1 MKNSTLINTILN
13 ALIFSMTALGSAQAS
28 ADTYVPRA
36 KRSTIEAPS
45 EDGVG
50 APLHSMYNGF
60 RVGAIA
66 ITGGVSE
73 AMKERGMEWPM
84 TTVLGVET
92 VQRIRA
98 SQKLHFI
105 VVGNLLAG
113 GFDQN
118 FFFVNAN
125 AAVGLDINEAIQFG
139 MGVNLTP
146 GSESG
151 LSHAVYFA
159 SYSYPLDKGVFMPI
173 TVTAVPDKDNH
184 HRFGLS
190 IGFNWKS

>member
-1 MKNSTLINTILN
+1 
-13 ALIFSMTALGSAQAS
+13 MTFGSVIAS

-36 KRSTIEAPS
+36 SRTQIEAPS

-50 APLHSMYNGF
+50 TPLHSMYNGF

-84 TTVLGVET
+84 TTVIGVET

-125 AAVGLDINEAIQFG
+125 GAVGLDINETVQLG

-146 GSESG
+146 GSK
-151 LSHAVYFA
+151 VA
-159 SYSYPLDKGVFMPI
+159 SAMRSTLRATHTHWIRVCSCQSPSLQFRIKK
-173 TVTAVPDKDNH
+173 VTTASV
-184 HRFGLS
+184 
-190 IGFNWKS
+190 

>member
-1 MKNSTLINTILN
+1 MKNSTLFNKILS
-13 ALIFSMTALGSAQAS
+13 ALTLTLMTFGSVIAS

-36 KRSTIEAPS
+36 SRTQIEAPS

-50 APLHSMYNGF
+50 TPLHSMYNGF

-66 ITGGVSE
+66 ITGGVSD

-84 TTVLGVET
+84 TTVIGVET

-125 AAVGLDINEAIQFG
+125 GAVGLDINETVQLG

-173 TVTAVPDKDNH
+173 TFTAVPDKEGH